1 MMTKAELLAKIH
13 QAKEEQWLEL
23 KLPGQGITELP
34 PEIGQL
40 QCLQKLGLWGNQLT
54 ELPHEIGQLQAL
66 QEFDLWGNQLNQLPS
81 QIGQLH
87 ALQRLDLWD
96 NQLSHLPPEIGQ
108 LQALQLLD
116 LGYNPLNDSLTSV
129 TTLKNLRVL
138 DLCNTSSDFPPF
150 LARLKKQGDGIY
162 IPQHSPNLPEEFL
175 KKTSLDI
182 YHYLTSGQGQLLPL
196 NEAKLLFLGDGTS
209 GKSSLVHYLLHNKF
223 ARKTK
228 TEGIDRLQWKGL
240 TVNDQQI
247 RLNFWDFGGQEILHA
262 THQFFLTK
270 RSIYILVLDA
280 RHGEQESRLEYW
292 LKLIQ
297 SFGGDSPVLV
307 VTNKTDEEHRL
318 TLNQRF
324 LQDKYPNIVGFYP
337 TSCRTGAGIP
347 ELKARIIDTVA
358 ALPHIHDQM
367 PASWFKLKNSLER
380 RKENYLSYEAYQ
392 ALCAKQKITETDS
405 QNTLCGFLHDLGIVL
420 NFRDD
425 DRFDRLRET
434 NVLNPEW
441 VTNAAYKLLNNV
453 ELCKNHGV
461 FSKSDLAN
469 LLDAKNYPSPKEHQF
484 IIDMLQ
490 KFEMCFPLAD
500 TASDYL
506 IPQLLPNNEP
516 DLGWD
521 KANSLRF
528 EYHYDILPHSVFSRF
543 IVRLHELIFQ
553 KIYWRTGVVLQLDGN
568 KALVTADIED
578 KKIFIWVSGTPAT
591 RRELLAIIRKELQHI
606 HRTIKGLSAKA
617 RIPYKHITVDYQ
629 HLLNLEAM
637 GQTTYIPEG
646 LDEAI
651 KIQELLA
658 AVEPKTAAPTP
669 TAAPITIKHIKKLEI
684 TGLWGNPTVIT
695 WDFQT
700 DVNVLAGMNGS
711 GKSTILSCLYQLIAI
726 TPLYAQRD
734 YLSMVKKIRLWTDDN
749 KEITYLS
756 DNKLNKPRITAEINL
771 ISTFD
776 APLKALEA
784 VQKLSDER
792 VTTELDWQ
800 IHHLQQAYL
809 EYQLNI
815 GRKKTADNS
824 TDITAPQTRFLA
836 IIDEL
841 FTETGK
847 KVNRDKN
854 HVEFLAGDKELS
866 AYQLSS
872 GEKQLLIILLTV
884 LVQDNKP
891 SILLM
896 DEPEISL
903 HIDWQRKLISHI
915 RELNPNVQII
925 IASHSPAIIM
935 EGWLDKVV
943 EISDITAPQAG

>member
-1 MMTKAELLAKIH
+1 MTKAELLEIIH
-13 QAKEEQWLEL
+13 RAEEEQWLEL
-23 KLPGQGITELP
+23 NLSGQEITELP

-40 QCLQKLGLWGNQLT
+40 QALQSLYLT
-54 ELPHEIGQLQAL
+54 E
-66 QEFDLWGNQLNQLPS
+66 
-81 QIGQLH
+81 
-87 ALQRLDLWD
+87 

-108 LQALQLLD
+108 LQALQMLD
-116 LGYNPLNDSLTSV
+116 LGKNQLSHLPPEIGQLQALKKLYLWNNQLSQLPSEIGLLQTLQQLILWGNRLNQLFPEMWKLQFLQALNLGKNQLSHLRSEIGQLQALQSLFLEGNQLNHLPPEIGQLQSLQILNLRGNQLRNLPLEIGQLQALQRLDLSNNPLDDSEKPFKP
-129 TTLKNLRVL
+129 LKNLRVL
-138 DLCNTSSDFPPF
+138 DLRDTSASLPTI

-162 IPQHSPNLPEEFL
+162 IPQHSRDLPEDFL
-175 KKTSLDI
+175 EHNSWEI
-182 YHYLTSGQGQLLPL
+182 YDYLTAGEGQLLPL
-196 NEAKLLFLGDGTS
+196 NEAKLLLLGDGTV

-240 TVNDQQI
+240 TVNDHQI
-247 RLNFWDFGGQEILHA
+247 RLNIWDFGGQEILHA

-318 TLNQRF
+318 TLNHRF
-324 LQDKYPNIVGFYP
+324 LQDKYPNIIGFYP

-347 ELKARIIDTVA
+347 ELKTRIIGTVA
-358 ALPHIHDQM
+358 KLPHIHDQM

-392 ALCAKQKITETDS
+392 ALCAKQKITEADS

-425 DRFDRLRET
+425 NRFDRLRET

-500 TASDYL
+500 TDNNYL

-528 EYHYDILPHSVFSRF
+528 EFHYDILPHSVFSRC
-543 IVRLHELIFQ
+543 IVRLHEIISQ
-553 KIYWRTGVVLQLDGN
+553 KTYWRTGVVLQHDGN

-578 KKIFIWVSGTPAT
+578 KKIFIWVSGNPTT

-629 HLLNLEAM
+629 HLLDLEAM

-646 LDEAI
+646 LKEVIQVQALLSGVDLPKTQPAVTINQNITNSTIHGSILAAEAI
-651 KIQELLA
+651 SDSLNTVQQADTQPDLKDILNELLQ
-658 AVEPKTAAPTP
+658 
-669 TAAPITIKHIKKLEI
+669 
-684 TGLWGNPTVIT
+684 N
-695 WDFQT
+695 
-700 DVNVLAGMNGS
+700 
-711 GKSTILSCLYQLIAI
+711 
-726 TPLYAQRD
+726 
-734 YLSMVKKIRLWTDDN
+734 
-749 KEITYLS
+749 
-756 DNKLNKPRITAEINL
+756 
-771 ISTFD
+771 
-776 APLKALEA
+776 
-784 VQKLSDER
+784 
-792 VTTELDWQ
+792 
-800 IHHLQQAYL
+800 
-809 EYQLNI
+809 
-815 GRKKTADNS
+815 
-824 TDITAPQTRFLA
+824 
-836 IIDEL
+836 
-841 FTETGK
+841 
-847 KVNRDKN
+847 
-854 HVEFLAGDKELS
+854 
-866 AYQLSS
+866 
-872 GEKQLLIILLTV
+872 
-884 LVQDNKP
+884 
-891 SILLM
+891 
-896 DEPEISL
+896 
-903 HIDWQRKLISHI
+903 
-915 RELNPNVQII
+915 
-925 IASHSPAIIM
+925 
-935 EGWLDKVV
+935 
-943 EISDITAPQAG
+943 

>member
-1 MMTKAELLAKIH
+1 MTKTELLAIIR

-23 KLPGQGITELP
+23 NLSGQGITELP

-40 QCLQKLGLWGNQLT
+40 QALQNLHLTFNQLSQ
-54 ELPHEIGQLQAL
+54 LPSEIGQLQAL
-66 QEFDLWGNQLNQLPS
+66 QSLDLGKNQLNHLPFEIGRLQALQLLDLYENQFSHLPPEIGRL
-81 QIGQLH
+81 QALQELNLWENQINHLPPEIGQLQ
-87 ALQRLDLWD
+87 ALQNLNLWQ

-108 LQALQLLD
+108 LQALQRLD
-116 LGYNPLNDSLTSV
+116 LEKNQISHLPPEIGQLQALQFIDLSNNLLNDDLTFL

-138 DLCNTSSDFPPF
+138 DLRNTFTALPPT

-162 IPQHSPNLPEEFL
+162 IPRHSPNLPEEFL
-175 KKTSLDI
+175 GNNSWKI
-182 YHYLTSGQGQLLPL
+182 YDYLSEGKGQLLPL
-196 NEAKLLFLGDGTS
+196 NEAKLLLLGDGTV

-228 TEGIDRLQWKGL
+228 TEGIDRLPWKGL
-240 TVNDQQI
+240 TVNGQQI
-247 RLNFWDFGGQEILHA
+247 RLNIWDFGGQEILHA

-270 RSIYILVLDA
+270 RSVYILVLDA

-318 TLNQRF
+318 TLNHRF
-324 LQDKYPNIVGFYP
+324 LQEKYPNIIGFYP
-337 TSCRTGAGIP
+337 TSCRTGAGIA

-358 ALPHIHDQM
+358 TLPHIHDPM
-367 PASWFKLKNSLER
+367 PASWFKLKKSLEKS
-380 RKENYLSYEAYQ
+380 KENYLSYEAYQ
-392 ALCAKQKITETDS
+392 ALCAKQKITATDS

-425 DRFDRLRET
+425 NRFDRLRET

-528 EYHYDILPHSVFSRF
+528 EYHYDILPHSVFSRC
-543 IVRLHELIFQ
+543 IVRLHEIISQ
-553 KIYWRTGVVLQLDGN
+553 KTYWRTGVVLQLDGN

-578 KKIFIWVSGTPAT
+578 KKIFIWVSGNPAT

-617 RIPYKHITVDYQ
+617 RIPHEDITVDYQ
-629 HLLNLEAM
+629 HLLFLESI
-637 GQTTYIPEG
+637 GQTSYFPEG
-646 LDEAI
+646 LKEE
-651 KIQELLA
+651 IQVQALLSG
-658 AVEPKTAAPTP
+658 VDLPKTQPPQPA
-669 TAAPITIKHIKKLEI
+669 
-684 TGLWGNPTVIT
+684 VI
-695 WDFQT
+695 F
-700 DVNVLAGMNGS
+700 NG
-711 GKSTILSCLYQLIAI
+711 
-726 TPLYAQRD
+726 D
-734 YLSMVKKIRLWTDDN
+734 YI
-749 KEITYLS
+749 
-756 DNKLNKPRITAEINL
+756 
-771 ISTFD
+771 
-776 APLKALEA
+776 
-784 VQKLSDER
+784 
-792 VTTELDWQ
+792 
-800 IHHLQQAYL
+800 
-809 EYQLNI
+809 
-815 GRKKTADNS
+815 
-824 TDITAPQTRFLA
+824 
-836 IIDEL
+836 
-841 FTETGK
+841 
-847 KVNRDKN
+847 
-854 HVEFLAGDKELS
+854 AGDKPMSTVTQNFTSSTIHGSVLAAETISNCLNTVQQADDTSPDLKAVLNELLENIK
-866 AYQLSS
+866 ALNNQAPTTQAPLIETLSRETETLITEIAS
-872 GEKQLLIILLTV
+872 PQPRKRYALLSLEGI
-884 LVQDNKP
+884 K
-891 SILLM
+891 
-896 DEPEISL
+896 EAAISL
-903 HIDWQRKLISHI
+903 EAAATPILAVAEKIGGFLQT
-915 RELNPNVQII
+915 
-925 IASHSPAIIM
+925 M
-935 EGWLDKVV
+935 G
-943 EISDITAPQAG
+943 